1 MHHYGY
7 FETARHV
14 TQTLSYIARKRRQQL
29 ESNKFHSAQPYN
41 HLSLDQGV
49 CKHRKTF
56 EKTDNTQ
63 TLIHYFISLSQA

>member
-7 FETARHV
+7 FETAHHV
-14 TQTLSYIARKRRQQL
+14 TQTLSYIARKRRHQL
-29 ESNKFHSAQPYN
+29 ESNKFHYAQPYN

-56 EKTDNTQ
+56 GKTDNTQ